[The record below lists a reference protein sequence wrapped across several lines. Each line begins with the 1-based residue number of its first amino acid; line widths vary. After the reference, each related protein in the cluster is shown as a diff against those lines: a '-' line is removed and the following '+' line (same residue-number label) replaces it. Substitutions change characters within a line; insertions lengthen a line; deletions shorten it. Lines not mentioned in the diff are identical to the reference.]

1 MKPRR
6 LTGPFSLT
14 IALVSAL
21 VLSAPALANVGT
33 VSFAGSALGG
43 QEITGTFTL
52 DHFDVKT
59 PLNYPGVFVSPP
71 QPHLVAVGTVTGQSS
86 FFSSGVLTTVPFDDA
101 PFVWVNLTVTASCGD
116 SATVT
121 FDQITG
127 ADYVGFGPI
136 SGLPLWDPSVPIP
149 VWNPDV
155 HWGVTATNPL
165 VLTGNGGL
173 ACAIAQA
180 VSHDHLSAEAK
191 TLNALLRRQ

>member
-6 LTGPFSLT
+6 LTGLLSLLV
-14 IALVSAL
+14 ALVSAL
-21 VLSAPALANVGT
+21 ALSAPALADVGT
-33 VSFAGSALGG
+33 VSFAGSAFGG

-52 DHFDVKT
+52 DHFDVKI
-59 PLNYPGVFVSPP
+59 PLDYPGVFVSPP

-86 FFSSGVLTTVPFDDA
+86 FFSGGPVTIVPFNDA
-101 PFVWVNLTVTASCGD
+101 PFVWVNLAVGATCGD

-121 FDQITG
+121 FDPITG
-127 ADYVGFGPI
+127 ADYLGFGPI
-136 SGLPLWDPSVPIP
+136 RGLPLWDPSVPIP
-149 VWNPDV
+149 VWNSDI

-180 VSHDHLSAEAK
+180 VSHDNLTVEAK
-191 TLNALLRRQ
+191 TLNALVRQQ